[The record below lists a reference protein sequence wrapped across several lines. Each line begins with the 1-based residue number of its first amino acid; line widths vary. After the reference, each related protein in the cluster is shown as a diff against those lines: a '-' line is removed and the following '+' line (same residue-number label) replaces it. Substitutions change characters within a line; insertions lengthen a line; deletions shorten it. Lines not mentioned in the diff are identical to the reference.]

1 MILETVNSQGFF
13 ASNFSEVI
21 NNGKECFVPP
31 YCTYSRLIEEFKEIA
46 CARLCRNTRERERE
60 SSFIENADR
69 IARSLIIAI
78 NRLADV
84 R

>member
-60 SSFIENADR
+60 QFHREC
-69 IARSLIIAI
+69 RSHCSIFD
-78 NRLADV
+78 NSH
-84 R
+84 